1 MSHYIFHVE
10 GMSCGGCSSKIKS
23 ALSALEHVQN
33 VEVDLASAEVKVYSD
48 AAQELNRDTLVSTIE
63 DLGFDVVS

>member
-1 MSHYIFHVE
+1 MLKECPVVDVQVR
-10 GMSCGGCSSKIKS
+10 SSL
-23 ALSALEHVQN
+23 LSALEHVQN
-33 VEVDLASAEVKVYSD
+33 VEVDLALAEVKVYSD

>member
-33 VEVDLASAEVKVYSD
+33 VEVDLASEVKVYSD

>member
-10 GMSCGGCSSKIKS
+10 GMSCSGCSSKIKS

-63 DLGFDVVS
+63 DLGFDVVR